1 MICPKCGKQIEDDAV
16 FCTYCG
22 NKMARVQEEE
32 KPVKPKNIVY
42 SFKK

>member
-22 NKMARVQEEE
+22 NNMTDVQEE
-32 KPVKPKNIVY
+32 KAITPPQNHCQTH
-42 SFKK
+42 